1 MGQER
6 NTPGGLS
13 GAKVLVAE
21 DEYTIAMFL
30 VDFLEMKDVQV
41 IGPAGNLKA
50 LGELL
55 DAEQIDVALLDINLG
70 GELVYPVA
78 DRLREKG
85 VPFLLT
91 SGYDDNVPARFS
103 DVPRCAK
110 PYRLEALARALEE
123 TLAQGR
129 RPGPH

>member
-1 MGQER
+1 M
-6 NTPGGLS
+6 PSGLS

-55 DAEQIDVALLDINLG
+55 DAEEIDVALLDINLG

-78 DRLREKG
+78 DRLRERG

-91 SGYDDNVPARFS
+91 SGYDDNVPERFRH
-103 DVPRCAK
+103 VPRCAK
-110 PYRLEALARALEE
+110 PYRLEALAKALED
-123 TLAQGR
+123 TLVQGR
-129 RPGPH
+129 PPASH